1 MNKNSYRIIYSKA
14 RQMFVAV
21 AENVRSQTKTSGQS
35 EASTQN
41 NIDNTES
48 QAFHQLWQVKALVA
62 SISLWMPLAPVYAG
76 IVADSAAN
84 AANRAVIGVG
94 KNSAGT
100 VVPVVNIQT
109 PKNGIS
115 HNIYKQ
121 FDVLAEGAVL
131 NNSRQGATTKTVG
144 NVAANPFLATGE
156 ARVILNEVNSSAA
169 SRFEGNLEVAGQMAD
184 VIIAN
189 PSGIN
194 IKGGGFINANKA
206 IFTTGKPQLNAD
218 GSIKQFTVDQGKIT
232 VSANPNSKFGLGGNN
247 NDANYVDLYARALE
261 LSAELRA
268 KNDIQVIA
276 GANNVSADLQDVTA
290 KTGTGTAPTLAVD
303 VKALGGMY
311 ANNIYLMGTEKGLGV
326 TNAGTIQAVNNLV
339 ITSAG
344 KIEHS
349 GTISST
355 SKTQG
360 LVSVQT
366 TGTGAAADIN
376 SSGSINSNSALNI
389 DSGNNLNVNAKEI
402 IINNGSLVSSPLM
415 INTKGNLNL
424 AANSRIFNDAQSG
437 DVYVDAANINL
448 ATNAGITS
456 NRGTATIQV
465 QKDVVAAKGAKLIA
479 AKDLNVLSNGKL
491 SLTENHIQASLGSI
505 NLQANSANTQ
515 NIIDLQGG
523 TIYAGKDLN
532 LYSSGDLNLKNLSF
546 SLENAATRV
555 KNIKAYSG
563 RNLVWNNADKAL
575 PLITGMVQLDAANNL
590 TVTAKEISNKDSI
603 QLHANQIALNSA
615 LTSQKNID
623 VSSEI
628 ADLVL
633 SQALKA
639 QGDINLTALAGGV
652 TANSLKATSS
662 AGKISILA
670 NKNINLNSTQTS
682 KAMPSADKDE
692 LTTDQTVISGLKG
705 VTLGSIG
712 DGTVNLQSVQVNAN
726 QGDIL
731 VSSNNG
737 INLKANSDVSVKG
750 DTGYT
755 KIVNNVLKGQTVS
768 IENSKSDIKIQNTDL
783 GSTVG
788 KLAINSRAG
797 MSTII
802 DSVLTSKGNTELYAK
817 DLLTLQGVNATS
829 DQHLAVSSGR
839 TVYSNA
845 EYTPATKWIA
855 NKVTNLTSK
864 GVTSV
869 TATGNQV
876 LQNTNLTG
884 GAVLLEAGGFIAGQT
899 GLNLNAVGSDL
910 LKNDTKLNSLNGD
923 LTIQTNSNL
932 TIDPKIYSLKAVG
945 DIELVSKTGTL
956 TLKGYGGTAGNGSE
970 QVVKLD
976 TANGGINL
984 EGAKVDI
991 QGSQLTAQKDIKIVS
1006 SKDDMLIDGVKN
1018 TILDSTKIT
1027 SFERLA
1033 AVKSEKIDLE
1043 IQHEKMRKDPDY
1055 LFLINELDKGR
1066 GLKYEDKVDVEKMYA
1081 LRDALEKRYLVK
1093 IDIDE
1098 GAGRRGK
1105 KVFFIDAYEKYTDK
1119 ISELDQSI
1127 NFYNKKF
1134 TGNEHRGSS
1143 LTSKTGNIN
1152 IISSKGGSISGSII
1166 DAQKGSVSIEAS
1178 GALAEQYKSTIN
1190 SGANQPPKSLNA
1202 SIIIDGHT
1210 DFYEN
1215 GTEGEGNYSFRT
1227 LVSPTIING
1236 DKGVNIRT
1244 VGKTKDDNLVLQA
1257 TGITSKNGDVKIESN
1272 KSILFDAAIEQ
1283 SYDLTT
1289 ATEKKKSWGGLKKK
1303 YITTVSE
1310 NNDTNAASVDISAKN
1325 ISVETK
1331 KLDTS
1336 VNVKTPDNN
1345 IDIYSGRFTAE
1356 GGTISIKSAGNLNFY
1371 TVEESSSSTVDV
1383 TKKTSYSKLISLL
1396 GSSKTTTNTTRT
1408 QISELPANLKAD
1420 YINTQA
1426 VDKTKLVG
1434 TEFDYLKNAT
1444 IETGGTLELIAAKT
1458 SITELLKKEKSS
1470 LAWQSMQDKGSI
1482 TETAQLPSFNGPVLP
1497 TFKAAGGLSV
1507 QVPIS
1512 EKDANKVEL
1521 RDAILDLSKKPGNEY
1536 LKELVNRK
1544 DVDWQKVLLTQK
1556 DWDYKSQGLTAA
1568 GAAIIVII
1576 ITIVTMGTGTAAAAG
1591 AAGGT
1596 AASGTT
1602 VGLGASMIGSAGIT
1616 TTAAGA
1622 IVPSTLGAMANAAI
1636 TSLATQAGVSLINNG
1651 GDIGKTLKDL
1661 GSKDSIKNLATS
1673 VVTAGVLSQL
1683 SNTELM
1689 SDLSKMTKQGE
1700 FMKEIVGRTTQGIV
1714 NAGASSLVSTAI
1726 NGGSLSENLGNAI
1739 LANTAMALQASLSG
1753 QIKTLESSELD
1764 MDYVLHKVAH
1774 AAAGCVAAS
1783 ISKSECEAGA
1793 IGAAVGE
1800 IVAEQMDKSIDSK
1813 SFNSDADIQ
1822 KYQQKVRDVSKL
1834 VASSVATL
1842 TGYDPTTAA
1851 SSAEV
1856 AILNNRQLYQNEII
1870 KIKMLAAGNANKE
1883 ARYNI
1888 AACAL
1893 VRCAEGYEGTTE
1905 YTYLKAIQ
1913 DAGNS
1918 ADFKVERDYL
1928 SKQKFRTPIMGSM
1941 TTNQKLFEYT
1951 SSDRTQDAAVS
1962 NFRELNGKYQITT
1975 RAGGAVMVVGGGVGL
1990 AGSTALGS
1998 TCVTGV
2004 GCLVALGG
2012 FVSSADLVMTGAKQA
2027 WSGESV
2033 DTIGAQVISATTG
2046 LSTSQAEMIYG
2057 MLSMASVTN
2066 SVRASAKQAVQE
2078 QRVLINKP
2086 TITNCVNGTTC
2097 FVAGTLIETK
2107 NGLKPI
2113 EEFNGDE
2120 LVWSRN
2126 DLTLEYG
2133 YKPVIAKKITHN
2145 QPIFEVVVQNAL
2157 GEREAFKTTEEH
2169 PFWVKNIGWQKA
2181 SILSEGMTLLDRSN
2195 NELTVISQKLL
2206 AKLDTV
2212 YNIEVKDYH
2221 TYHVGK
2227 LGVWVHNSN
2236 CCDLIYQ
2243 NIVKETKYGVISNRK
2258 LDKNAIDL
2266 DLSVV
2271 TRGQVKQIAKN
2282 GDPLGVK
2289 TEALFENVVKEHGGK
2304 VLSGGK
2310 YGSNNG
2316 YDHVIIFKDAQ
2327 GNTNLT
2333 MVVDSKQL
2341 GPKGVTL
2348 DPKAAGGKMQMSGEW
2363 DDVVLNRL
2371 DKNSEAYKAV
2381 VAAQK
2386 NGSLVK
2392 GAAYVDKNAEK
2403 LMLVRIEPTTKK

>member
-21 AENVRSQTKTSGQS
+21 AENVRSQTKSSGQS
-35 EASTQN
+35 EVSTQN
-41 NIDNTES
+41 KIDNTES

-84 AANRAVIGVG
+84 AANRAVIGAG

-360 LVSVQT
+360 LVNIQT

-376 SSGSINSNSALNI
+376 SSGTINSNSMLNI

-402 IINNGSLVSSPLM
+402 IINNGSLASSPL
-415 INTKGNLNL
+415 IVNAKGNINL
-424 AANSRIFNDAQSG
+424 AANTRIMDDSQGG
-437 DVYVDAANINL
+437 DVYIDAANINL
-448 ATNAGITS
+448 AAGSELKS

-465 QKDVVAAKGAKLIA
+465 QKDLVAAKGAKLIA

-515 NIIDLQGG
+515 NLIDLQGG

-532 LYSSGDLNLKNLSF
+532 LYSSGDLNLKNLGF
-546 SLENAATRV
+546 SLENSVTRS
-555 KNIKAYSG
+555 KNLTAYSG
-563 RNLVWNNADKAL
+563 RNLVWDSTARALPQVNGDIKIEAANLIDLKGSGLSSTGDLKLQAKAL
-575 PLITGMVQLDAANNL
+575 NIGTDLNAGKNLSLNATQSDLNLNRTLTAQNNIDVTSLDGKITATALNATSVQGKLSILAAKDTLFTNAGTTKTVLKGVQGVTIGTTGIGDL
-590 TVTAKEISNKDSI
+590 TVQNTILESQNGNIVATSGAKNTLTDSILTAKNNIEIFATDDLALDGVKSTS
-603 QLHANQIALNSA
+603 QQHTALNSK
-615 LTSQKNID
+615 KNVYINSHVNAYGAAD
-623 VSSEI
+623 FGSTKSSE
-628 ADLVL
+628 
-633 SQALKA
+633 
-639 QGDINLTALAGGV
+639 
-652 TANSLKATSS
+652 
-662 AGKISILA
+662 
-670 NKNINLNSTQTS
+670 LNST
-682 KAMPSADKDE
+682 
-692 LTTDQTVISGLKG
+692 G
-705 VTLGSIG
+705 VLSLVGGGS
-712 DGTVNLQSVQVNAN
+712 L
-726 QGDIL
+726 
-731 VSSNNG
+731 
-737 INLKANSDVSVKG
+737 
-750 DTGYT
+750 
-755 KIVNNVLKGQTVS
+755 NV
-768 IENSKSDIKIQNTDL
+768 QNT
-783 GSTVG
+783 
-788 KLAINSRAG
+788 K
-797 MSTII
+797 
-802 DSVLTSKGNTELYAK
+802 
-817 DLLTLQGVNATS
+817 
-829 DQHLAVSSGR
+829 
-839 TVYSNA
+839 
-845 EYTPATKWIA
+845 
-855 NKVTNLTSK
+855 
-864 GVTSV
+864 
-869 TATGNQV
+869 
-876 LQNTNLTG
+876 LTG
-884 GAVLLEAGGFIAGQT
+884 GAVLIEGEVLSALKA
-899 GLNLNAVGSDL
+899 LDLNATGSDL
-910 LKNDTKLNSLNGD
+910 LKNDAKLNNLNGD
-923 LTIQTNSNL
+923 LSIQTNSSL
-932 TIDPKIYSLKAVG
+932 FIDPKIHSLKAVG
-945 DIELVSKTGTL
+945 DIELIVKDGNLILS
-956 TLKGYGGTAGNGSE
+956 GYEGTAGNGSE

-976 TANGGINL
+976 TSNGGINL
-984 EGAKVDI
+984 EGEKVEI
-991 QGSQLTAQKDIKIVS
+991 QGSQLTAQKDIKITS
-1006 SKDDMLIDGVKN
+1006 SGDNLLIDGVRNNIKESISLKHKQEFN
-1018 TILDSTKIT
+1018 DELYSLNDS
-1027 SFERLA
+1027 LA
-1033 AVKSEKIDLE
+1033 KEQSELVNKPRYNEYKL
-1043 IQHEKMRKDPDY
+1043 
-1055 LFLINELDKGR
+1055 ELDEIVNKR
-1066 GLKYEDKVDVEKMYA
+1066 KKAEDMIKYSMTKPLGIRLLNETIKMQ
-1081 LRDALEKRYLVK
+1081 DTLE
-1093 IDIDE
+1093 
-1098 GAGRRGK
+1098 
-1105 KVFFIDAYEKYTDK
+1105 EKYPEINGPSRKLKELIAEVEAK
-1119 ISELDQSI
+1119 INYFNNAVNGSEHAESNLI
-1127 NFYNKKF
+1127 
-1134 TGNEHRGSS
+1134 
-1143 LTSKTGNIN
+1143 SKTGNIN
-1152 IISSKGGSISGSII
+1152 ISSALGLSI
-1166 DAQKGSVSIEAS
+1166 
-1178 GALAEQYKSTIN
+1178 T
-1190 SGANQPPKSLNA
+1190 GANISAQSGQVNLEANGILSQPYSPATTIGASTQPEIFNA
-1202 SIIIDGHT
+1202 SIVIDGHS
-1210 DFYEN
+1210 DFYDKGNEN
-1215 GTEGEGNYSFRT
+1215 DQNYSMRT

-1244 VGKTKDDNLVLQA
+1244 VGKSKSDNLVLQA

-1272 KSILFDAAIEQ
+1272 KNILFDVAIEQ
-1283 SYDLTT
+1283 SYDRSTT
-1289 ATEKKKSWGGLKKK
+1289 TEKKKSWGGLKKK
-1303 YITTVSE
+1303 YITTVAES
-1310 NNDTNAASVDISAKN
+1310 NSANAASVDISGKN
-1325 ISVETK
+1325 IFIETK
-1331 KLDTS
+1331 KLDPS
-1336 VNVKTPDNN
+1336 LNTPDNN

-1356 GGTISIKSAGNLNFY
+1356 GGQIKINSGGNLNFY
-1371 TVEESSSSTVDV
+1371 SVEESSSSNVDI
-1383 TKKTSYSKLISLL
+1383 TKKSSFAGIKYNT
-1396 GSSKTTTNTTRT
+1396 SKTNATRN
-1408 QISELPANLKAD
+1408 QVSELPATLKAD
-1420 YINTQA
+1420 YIG
-1426 VDKTKLVG
+1426 TKSGFDTRLVG
-1434 TEFDYLKNAT
+1434 TEFEYLKGAS
-1444 IETGGTLELIAAKT
+1444 IEAGGKLELIAAKT
-1458 SITELLKKEKSS
+1458 SITDLVKKEKNSVV
-1470 LAWQSMQDKGSI
+1470 WQSMQDKGSI
-1482 TETAQLPSFNGPVLP
+1482 TETAQLPRFNGPVLP
-1497 TFKAAGGLSV
+1497 TINAAGGLVV

-1512 EKDANKVEL
+1512 EKDANKAEL
-1521 RDAILDLSKKPGNEY
+1521 RDEILKLANQPGNAY

-1544 DVDWQKVLLTQK
+1544 DVDWQQVLLTQK

-1576 ITIVTMGTGTAAAAG
+1576 VTIVTMGSGTAAAAG

-1636 TSLATQAGVSLINNG
+1636 TSLATQASVSLINNG
-1651 GDIGKTLKDL
+1651 GNIGKTLKEL
-1661 GSKDSIKNLATS
+1661 GSKDAVKSLATS

-1700 FMKEIVGRTTQGIV
+1700 FMKEVVGRTTQGII
-1714 NAGASSLVSTAI
+1714 NAGASSLVTTAI
-1726 NGGSLSENLGNAI
+1726 NGGSLSENLSNA
-1739 LANTAMALQASLSG
+1739 LLTNTAMALQASLSG

-2113 EEFNGDE
+2113 EEFNGNE

-2157 GEREAFKTTEEH
+2157 GERETFKTTEEH

-2227 LGVWVHNSN
+2227 LGVWVHNAQ

-2289 TEALFENVVKEHGGK
+2289 TEALFENVVKEQGGK

-2341 GPKGVTL
+2341 GQKGIKL
-2348 DPKAAGGKMQMSGEW
+2348 DPKAAGGNMQMSSEW
-2363 DDVVLNRL
+2363 DRAVLAKL
-2371 DKNSEAYKAV
+2371 DPNSEAYKAV
-2381 VAAQK
+2381 FAARQ
-2386 NGSLVK
+2386 NGTLVK
-2392 GAAYVDKNAEK
+2392 GAAYVDKSAEK
-2403 LMLVRIEPTTKK
+2403 LMLVRIDPATKK

>member
-21 AENVRSQTKTSGQS
+21 AENVRSQTKASGQS
-35 EASTQN
+35 EASAQS

-84 AANRAVIGVG
+84 AANRAVIGAG

-131 NNSRQGATTKTVG
+131 NNSRQGATTQTVG

-189 PSGIN
+189 PSGIS

-360 LVSVQT
+360 LVNIQT

-376 SSGSINSNSALNI
+376 SSGSINSNSMLNI

-402 IINNGSLVSSPLM
+402 IINNGSLASSPL
-415 INTKGNLNL
+415 IVNAKGNINL
-424 AANSRIFNDAQSG
+424 AADTRIMDDSQGG
-437 DVYVDAANINL
+437 DVYIDAANINL
-448 ATNAGITS
+448 AAGSELKS

-465 QKDVVAAKGAKLIA
+465 QKDLVAAKGAKLIA

-532 LYSSGDLNLKNLSF
+532 LYSSGDLNLKNLGF

-563 RNLVWNNADKAL
+563 RDLVWNNADKAL
-575 PLITGMVQLDAANNL
+575 PLITGIVQLDAANNL

-712 DGTVNLQSVQVNAN
+712 DGTVNLQSVQVNAS

-737 INLKANSDVSVKG
+737 INLKANNDVVVTG
-750 DTGYT
+750 DTGQFKT
-755 KIVNNVLKGQTVS
+755 VNNVLKGQTVS

-783 GSTVG
+783 SSTVG

-855 NKVTNLTSK
+855 DKVTNLTSK

-884 GAVLLEAGGFIAGQT
+884 GAVLLEAGGFILGQT

-932 TIDPKIYSLKAVG
+932 MIDPKVYSLKAVG

-976 TANGGINL
+976 TANGSINL

-1006 SKDDMLIDGVKN
+1006 SKDDVLVDGVKN
-1018 TILDSTKIT
+1018 SLENIRSLKYKEDFIKELYSL
-1027 SFERLA
+1027 R
-1033 AVKSEKIDLE
+1033 AVLEKEE
-1043 IQHEKMRKDPDY
+1043 INLVNKPRYNQYK
-1055 LFLINELDKGR
+1055 NELDEILKGR
-1066 GLKYEDKVDVEKMYA
+1066 KKIEEMMKYSLTRSVGQKLLQESIRKQNQLEEKYPEINGLSNKIKLSIKDVEDNLKYFEEEVE
-1081 LRDALEKRYLVK
+1081 
-1093 IDIDE
+1093 
-1098 GAGRRGK
+1098 G
-1105 KVFFIDAYEKYTDK
+1105 
-1119 ISELDQSI
+1119 SEHSEVSFSVLS
-1127 NFYNKKF
+1127 
-1134 TGNEHRGSS
+1134 
-1143 LTSKTGNIN
+1143 GNIN
-1152 IISSKGGSISGSII
+1152 ITSAKGLSISGGNIS
-1166 DAQKGSVSIEAS
+1166 AQTGQVNLEAS
-1178 GALAEQYKSTIN
+1178 GVLAEQYKSTTITN
-1190 SGANQPPKSLNA
+1190 SEPKILNA

-1210 DFYEN
+1210 DFYDKGNEN
-1215 GTEGEGNYSFRT
+1215 DENYSMRT

-1244 VGKTKDDNLVLQA
+1244 VGKTKNDNLVLQA

-1272 KSILFDAAIEQ
+1272 KSILFDAAVEQ
-1283 SYDLTT
+1283 SYDRTT
-1289 ATEKKKSWGGLKKK
+1289 TTEKKKSWGGLKKK
-1303 YITTVSE
+1303 YITTVAE
-1310 NNDTNAASVDISAKN
+1310 NNDTNAASVDISGKN
-1325 ISVETK
+1325 IFIETK
-1331 KLDTS
+1331 KLDPS
-1336 VNVKTPDNN
+1336 VDAKNPDNN
-1345 IDIYSGRFTAE
+1345 IDIYSGRFTAD
-1356 GGTISIKSAGNLNFY
+1356 GGKITINSGGNLNFY
-1371 TVEESSSSTVDV
+1371 TVEESSNSNVDI
-1383 TKKTSYSKLISLL
+1383 TKKSSFAGIKYNT
-1396 GSSKTTTNTTRT
+1396 SKTNATRT
-1408 QISELPANLKAD
+1408 QVTELPATLKAD
-1420 YINTQA
+1420 YIG
-1426 VDKTKLVG
+1426 TKSGFDTRLVG
-1434 TEFDYLKNAT
+1434 TEFEYLKDAT
-1444 IETGGTLELIAAKT
+1444 IEAGGKLDFIAAKT
-1458 SITELLKKEKSS
+1458 SITDLVKKEKNSVV
-1470 LAWQSMQDKGSI
+1470 WQSMQDKGSI

-1507 QVPIS
+1507 QIPIS

-1521 RDAILDLSKKPGNEY
+1521 RDEILKLANQPGNTY
-1536 LKELVNRK
+1536 LKEFVNRK
-1544 DVDWQKVLLTQK
+1544 DVDWQTVLLTQK
-1556 DWDYKSQGLTAA
+1556 DWDYKQQGLTAA

-1576 ITIVTMGTGTAAAAG
+1576 VTIVTMGSGTAAAAG

-1602 VGLGASMIGSAGIT
+1602 VGLGASMLGTAGVT
-1616 TTAAGA
+1616 TTTVGGVTT
-1622 IVPSTLGAMANAAI
+1622 ITGVSTLGAMANAAI
-1636 TSLATQAGVSLINNG
+1636 TSLATQASVGLINNG

-1661 GSKDSIKNLATS
+1661 GSKDSIKNLAAS
-1673 VVTAGVLSQL
+1673 VVTAGLLNGVATNLNIS
-1683 SNTELM
+1683 SNAIVNDIANNMATGMIQGVGSTLID
-1689 SDLSKMTKQGE
+1689 SAVNGRDLSEGLEKALLAGLANSLQAPL
-1700 FMKEIVGRTTQGIV
+1700 
-1714 NAGASSLVSTAI
+1714 AGAIGDTLGMSSNAFVSKVVAI
-1726 NGGSLSENLGNAI
+1726 A
-1739 LANTAMALQASLSG
+1739 
-1753 QIKTLESSELD
+1753 
-1764 MDYVLHKVAH
+1764 AH
-1774 AAAGCVAAS
+1774 AAAGCATGVVDNECKSRALGAALGEVIAENMFKPANGIEYTEAEKSKILNITKLTTGVVAAY
-1783 ISKSECEAGA
+1783 A
-1793 IGAAVGE
+1793 
-1800 IVAEQMDKSIDSK
+1800 
-1813 SFNSDADIQ
+1813 
-1822 KYQQKVRDVSKL
+1822 
-1834 VASSVATL
+1834 
-1842 TGYDPTTAA
+1842 GYDVTAA
-1851 SSAEV
+1851 A
-1856 AILNNRQLYQNEII
+1856 N
-1870 KIKMLAAGNANKE
+1870 AAD
-1883 ARYNI
+1883 
-1888 AACAL
+1888 
-1893 VRCAEGYEGTTE
+1893 T
-1905 YTYLKAIQ
+1905 
-1913 DAGNS
+1913 
-1918 ADFKVERDYL
+1918 
-1928 SKQKFRTPIMGSM
+1928 
-1941 TTNQKLFEYT
+1941 
-1951 SSDRTQDAAVS
+1951 AVS
-1962 NFRELNGKYQITT
+1962 NNYLNHVQEKQKSQELKDCNVLTCGGVVVKWAAISAGQDANYAAGFAVGIPTSVAESVVGLAKMALSPIQTYKAIKEVINSENALGNISDAIKQDYTNRINKLESEYEKAGIKGSYNAGLEAGKLTADVASLF
-1975 RAGGAVMVVGGGVGL
+1975 AGGASLAKGGVIL
-1990 AGSTALGS
+1990 TEKVAAK
-1998 TCVTGV
+1998 V
-2004 GCLVALGG
+2004 GYKVLK
-2012 FVSSADLVMTGAKQA
+2012 DP
-2027 WSGESV
+2027 
-2033 DTIGAQVISATTG
+2033 VIISDKGIAVNLDGHKIYDPQFTP
-2046 LSTSQAEMIYG
+2046 LSTNPRALYRFSDFNHRSTGGDIYFG
-2057 MLSMASVTN
+2057 ENIATSYFE
-2066 SVRASAKQAVQE
+2066 VRQAVNGKSLFVGQVE
-2078 QRVLINKP
+2078 VKNMLDLTDPKILKQMGIDQKKLTEIAPDGYSNAEKAKKEA
-2086 TITNCVNGTTC
+2086 IYAYTNRIANQAYDKGYT
-2097 FVAGTLIETK
+2097 GIIY
-2107 NGLKPI
+2107 NS
-2113 EEFNGDE
+2113 
-2120 LVWSRN
+2120 SRN
-2126 DLTLEYG
+2126 T
-2133 YKPVIAKKITHN
+2133 
-2145 QPIFEVVVQNAL
+2145 
-2157 GEREAFKTTEEH
+2157 
-2169 PFWVKNIGWQKA
+2169 
-2181 SILSEGMTLLDRSN
+2181 
-2195 NELTVISQKLL
+2195 
-2206 AKLDTV
+2206 
-2212 YNIEVKDYH
+2212 
-2221 TYHVGK
+2221 
-2227 LGVWVHNSN
+2227 
-2236 CCDLIYQ
+2236 
-2243 NIVKETKYGVISNRK
+2243 
-2258 LDKNAIDL
+2258 
-2266 DLSVV
+2266 
-2271 TRGQVKQIAKN
+2271 
-2282 GDPLGVK
+2282 
-2289 TEALFENVVKEHGGK
+2289 
-2304 VLSGGK
+2304 
-2310 YGSNNG
+2310 GSNNNR
-2316 YDHVIIFKDAQ
+2316 A
-2327 GNTNLT
+2327 
-2333 MVVDSKQL
+2333 
-2341 GPKGVTL
+2341 
-2348 DPKAAGGKMQMSGEW
+2348 
-2363 DDVVLNRL
+2363 VVLFGGRYDAAKIKPVL
-2371 DKNSEAYKAV
+2371 DKPI
-2381 VAAQK
+2381 
-2386 NGSLVK
+2386 L
-2392 GAAYVDKNAEK
+2392 
-2403 LMLVRIEPTTKK
+2403 KK